1 MALNRGTP
9 PDDDGLRRAVAASVA
24 KANHEPGARV
34 LAVGLPLADCDPL
47 VGFARLGGED
57 RFFWEQ
63 GARGLSLAGR
73 GAVVAVEAEPRVE
86 GMDAADSPE
95 SHPIVRTGSAIAA
108 EFRNFDAVSG
118 AEPLFVGGFG
128 FDGRAP
134 ETGDWEGF
142 PPGRM
147 VVPEI
152 LLRRQ
157 GEQTRATV
165 CVRVEPGADADK
177 ILDALAAKIEA
188 AQSLEGPGLNHE
200 ESRISP
206 LATASEQGAEYRV
219 KVDRGHAVFNRQVD
233 SALAAIQR
241 GEIEKTVLARSL
253 EVLHPGRF
261 GVTGFLDQL
270 RALYPHCTVLACG
283 RGEDTLV
290 AASPELLVSLEG
302 GSVKTC
308 ALAGSAARGRSPEE
322 DTEWGNA
329 LRESKKEQAE
339 HEAVVR
345 AIRAGLADW
354 VGELEGPE
362 APDLMRFLGIQHLST
377 PLRGR
382 LLPARAGASIL
393 DLVACLHPTP
403 AVAGLPRNAALHW
416 IRENEGLDRGWYA
429 APIGW
434 VDAQGAGE
442 FWLALR
448 SALIRNA
455 PEGQSPGVSSARLF
469 AGAGIVEGSRP
480 EAELAETR
488 LKLRALLAPLTEI

>member
-1 MALNRGTP
+1 MALKPGTVL
-9 PDDDGLRRAVAASVA
+9 GGESLGQAVAASVE
-24 KANHEPGARV
+24 KANREVATRV
-34 LAVGLPLADCDPL
+34 LAVGLPRVDCDPL
-47 VGFARLGGED
+47 AGFAHLGGKD

-63 GARGLSLAGR
+63 SARGLSFSGLGA
-73 GAVVAVEAEPRVE
+73 AVVVEARPRVPEMDTGESPKTHPIARAGSAIAEAFRSFDAVAEAEPR
-86 GMDAADSPE
+86 
-95 SHPIVRTGSAIAA
+95 
-108 EFRNFDAVSG
+108 
-118 AEPLFVGGFG
+118 FVGGFG

-134 ETGDWEGF
+134 GAGDWESF

-152 LLRRQ
+152 LLRRE
-157 GEQTRATV
+157 GEKTRATV
-165 CVRVEPGADADK
+165 CVRVEPGADADE
-177 ILDALAAKIEA
+177 ILAILVAKIESI
-188 AQSLEGPGLNHE
+188 QSLEGHE
-200 ESRISP
+200 VGAEGSRISS
-206 LATASEQGAEYRV
+206 LAAGFAEGAEYRV
-219 KVDRGHAVFNRQVD
+219 KADRGHSVFCRQVD

-241 GEIEKTVLARSL
+241 AELEKVVLARSL

-261 GVTGFLDQL
+261 EVSAFLDQL
-270 RALYPHCTVLACG
+270 RTLYPHCTVLACG
-283 RGEDTLV
+283 RGEDFLV
-290 AASPELLVSLEG
+290 AASPELLVSLED
-302 GSVKTC
+302 GSVETC

-322 DTEWGNA
+322 DTAWGDA

-345 AIRAGLADW
+345 AIRGGLADW
-354 VGELEGPE
+354 VGELQGPE
-362 APDLMRFLGIQHLST
+362 APELMRFLGIQHLST

-382 LLPARAGASIL
+382 LLPTRAGASIL

-455 PEGQSPGVSSARLF
+455 PKGPAPGVSRARLF
-469 AGAGIVEGSRP
+469 AGAGIVQGSRP